1 MSIERAPPP
10 NCAGCAFW
18 RKLRENEGMCRRL
31 APEPSHRPEE
41 AAHFPQTHS
50 REWCGEG
57 VAAASL
63 SIGSRCADCVFWRHP
78 DGGLN
83 PVNRGDMPMSWW
95 AHAGIAPATRR
106 APPPNRGPAPSG
118 AQRRTRIFAPRAWC
132 GNATSPRRRKRQRR
146 NFGRRRYGARSHC
159 LFRSVLNRRGKKPM
173 SLVQV

>member
-63 SIGSRCADCVFWRHP
+63 SIGSPCADCVFWRHP

-95 AHAGIAPATRR
+95 AHAGICARH
-106 APPPNRGPAPSG
+106 
-118 AQRRTRIFAPRAWC
+118 APRPTSEPGPRAFWR
-132 GNATSPRRRKRQRR
+132 ATQDTDFCAEGVVRER
-146 NFGRRRYGARSHC
+146 NVAAAT
-159 LFRSVLNRRGKKPM
+159 KAPTP
-173 SLVQV
+173 